1 MDTVPDNTLL
11 KRVNDKLSR
20 TGAGAQ
26 AKVTAAVRAGDV
38 TLSGILQYEIQRRP
52 LLKAAT
58 SVAGVRRVIDQMR
71 VELRKR
77 V

>member
-1 MDTVPDNTLL
+1 MDTVPDSTLL

-20 TGAGAQ
+20 AGAQ

-38 TLSGILQYEIQRRP
+38 TLSGVLQYEIQRRP
-52 LLKAAT
+52 LVKAAT

-71 VELRKR
+71 VEARKR